1 MKYTITLGA
10 IALALSLNSQAGV
23 IDLTGQGY
31 VTYGDFN
38 TYSLPIAGIDVRST
52 PGHIDDLIVVATGA
66 SGKPVNTNFSGMD
79 NAYSTPSG
87 NSGSNFFTTGLTTDP
102 SQISS
107 FTGDADETWD
117 TSLTAL
123 KGFLDGEDMVF
134 FFNNNNLNGGNLQS
148 LAAWAQ
154 VQVTDNTGVVPSVIG
169 TFDFTNNGGKYA
181 LLSEGGGGNFLG
193 DPTAYTSGGSGPTIG
208 TNDSTDYVLSGGPLC
223 IDTDTSPPTPVS
235 CSNPVADEGP
245 INHNLGAD
253 NAAYAV
259 VAPELNSL
267 LKGFFDGGL
276 SLDDYTM
283 SIDLRLG
290 CDPGFGVLADNSNEE
305 ICTGALSGFGKNINN
320 GFEQLFI
327 TTLARGTQIPEPSML
342 LLFCGS
348 LLLLCRRK
356 LTN

>member
-10 IALALSLNSQAGV
+10 IGLALSLSSQAAL
-23 IDLTGQGY
+23 IDLTDQGF

-38 TYSLPIAGIDVRST
+38 SYSLPIAEINVQSS
-52 PGHIDDLIVVATGA
+52 PGQIDDLIVVATG
-66 SGKPVNTNFSGMD
+66 SNGNPVNTNFSGMD

-87 NSGSNFFTTGLTTDP
+87 VSGSNFFSTGGTSDP
-102 SQISS
+102 SQVSAFS
-107 FTGDADETWD
+107 GDVDETWD

-123 KGFLDGEDMVF
+123 EGFLAGEDMVF
-134 FFNNNNLNGGNLQS
+134 FFNNNNLNGANLQS

-154 VQVTDNTGVVPSVIG
+154 VKVTDNANDLLGV
-169 TFDFTNNGGKYA
+169 FDFTNNDGAYA
-181 LLSEGGGGNFLG
+181 IVSEGGGGTFFG
-193 DPTAYTSGGSGPTIG
+193 DPNAYTSDGSGPTVG
-208 TNDSTDYVLSGGPLC
+208 DNNNTDYVLSGGPIC

-235 CSNPVADEGP
+235 CNSLLADEGP

-267 LKGFFDGGL
+267 LKGLFDGAL
-276 SLDDYTM
+276 TLDDYTM

-290 CDPGFGVLADNSNEE
+290 CDPDFGAYDAE
-305 ICTGALSGFGKNINN
+305 ICTGAISGFGKNINN

-327 TTLARGTQIPEPSML
+327 ATATFESEITVPEPSML

-348 LLLLCRRK
+348 LLLFCRRK
-356 LTN
+356 